1 MSLVLASETIL
12 NKYCLSALLNDFEKA
27 LDNPESPSTVFHG
40 GKIEYKIWR
49 EWKNIIQDN
58 QLTMIEFYEV
68 PAHIYCNIKLPAPRQ
83 HINNMVL
90 GHIYDKY
97 ATSNNECWFI
107 ITTKHGAFFDYLLN
121 RNNFHH
127 FPLLVTMAEINAID
141 YLINTCNL
149 NKWNS
154 AEWKRALNK
163 KDAPKEN
170 MTFVNNEPKVVKQ
183 GEPIPLI
190 NNNNSNYS
198 NNITVKSNDAIN
210 YATLT
215 LDETVINTSTTL
227 KSAVDNIEER
237 VTKLEKE
244 NENTMDTNKVLNFD
258 FGPVSTS
265 VFRLSPYG
273 IAANMGDRWVAY
285 DKNKGDIMDVEV
297 FNFKMDR
304 VIYKVPAPI
313 TALKPGDMIIHQ
325 KIPMFVKSIDNVAN
339 TVEAIN
345 FRDCTVNN
353 ILPVKSPFGFNFVT
367 KIISF
372 IDMGNMSPDAD
383 NPFGNMLPLMLLSNQ
398 ENSKMDPLLLCMMIQ
413 GGQMDFSNP
422 MMMYL
427 MLRGDDTN
435 NDNLLPLM
443 FMMQNK

>member
-1 MSLVLASETIL
+1 MVLASEVSC
-12 NKYCLSALLNDFEKA
+12 NKYCLGTLLNDFEKA
-27 LDNPESPSTVFHG
+27 LNDPTMPSSVYKG
-40 GKIEYKIWR
+40 WKIDYKIWR
-49 EWKNIIQDN
+49 EWTGITKLNPYAI
-58 QLTMIEFYEV
+58 IEFSE
-68 PAHIYCNIKLPAPRQ
+68 IYAPNCYNTTDAKLRLHVGAA
-83 HINNMVL
+83 VL
-90 GHIYDKY
+90 GHIYGTKGMWKEMDDV
-97 ATSNNECWFI
+97 WFL
-107 ITTKHGAFFDYLLN
+107 ITTKHGSLFDYLLE
-121 RNNFHH
+121 RNSFNH
-127 FPLLVTMAEINAID
+127 FPSASAAAMTAVQRLIDSKGLV
-141 YLINTCNL
+141 
-149 NKWNS
+149 
-154 AEWKRALNK
+154 EWSQADWEETIGK
-163 KDAPKEN
+163 KKEPPNEN
-170 MTFVNNEPKVVKQ
+170 MTFVNNEPKVVKP
-183 GEPIPLI
+183 GESIPLI
-190 NNNNSNYS
+190 NSNNSNYS
-198 NNITVKSNDAIN
+198 NNITIKNAIN
-210 YATLT
+210 YATAT
-215 LDETVINTSTTL
+215 LDGAIVDTSATL
-227 KSAVDNIEER
+227 KNVVDVIEER

-383 NPFGNMLPLMLLSNQ
+383 NPFGNMLPLMLLGDQ
-398 ENSKMDPLLLCMMIQ
+398 ENSKMDPLLLCMMMQ

-422 MMMYL
+422 MMMYF